1 MESIIQKKKECFIC
15 KSTYNLHSHH
25 IFFGSANRK
34 LSEQDGMKVWLCAPH
49 HNMSDAGVHFDRTLD
64 LRIKK
69 VAQLKWQE
77 YYNKTEDNFRKRYGK
92 SYL

>member
-1 MESIIQKKKECFIC
+1 MESIIQKEKECFIC
-15 KSTYNLHSHH
+15 KNIYNLHSHH
-25 IFFGSANRK
+25 IFGGVANRK

-49 HNMSDAGVHFDRTLD
+49 HNMSDAGIHFDKNLD
-64 LRIKK
+64 LRVKR

-77 YYNKTEDNFRKRYGK
+77 YYGKTEDDFRKRYGK